1 MQLTYPWF
9 LLGLLAVAVPVI
21 IHLLQLRRPQR
32 VQFTNTGF
40 IREIELITVRRR
52 QLQHIL
58 VLVARVVGVAALVLM
73 FCQPFIPAAEQR
85 TTKAVQEVE
94 VVVDNSPSMQAEGAS
109 AVTMLEQ
116 AVGTAA
122 GVGRSYPAATRFRI
136 LNQSRAQLTGAAYQ
150 QQLEE
155 MRAQGKPWVLPA
167 DDRAGG
173 PLYIFSDYQKSTF
186 SAKTL
191 DNVAA
196 GREVILVPQ
205 AAKPVGNIYVDSVW
219 LEDAFVRIRANV
231 ELHVRLRNGGAAT
244 VAECPVK
251 VYLGARQV
259 AAFRVSVGAGQVAT
273 SVVQV
278 QVPDDKLARG
288 RVVTEDAPVTFDNT
302 FYFTLRPAKLI
313 KVVEIGPSPVAQ
325 ALYGNEPLFGYTY
338 FKPQNINFGVLRNAS
353 LVLVREVPQVN
364 AGLRDALE
372 QVSRRGGSVVVI
384 PPAGAV
390 GAAEVRRSYQQLF
403 EKLGAGAAQWEA
415 VSTQP
420 ELREV
425 ALPNARE
432 PFFQGVFGARTR
444 AVSMPRVAPVLRWS
458 RTGRDIMRMQDG
470 GSYLAEFS
478 NGAGKTY
485 VFAAPFASEY
495 SDFTNHALFVPVL
508 YRLAML
514 SYRDEQQLAYPLTQN
529 TVNLTLPA
537 TAAAGQVADKASLRL
552 VRDSLTL
559 IPGQRQQ
566 GLDVRLEM
574 PASLT
579 EPGFY
584 EVQRDGQALTTLAF
598 NQDRRESE
606 LAAYSANELR
616 ELVGSDRPNVRVLDE
631 RPAGPTL
638 AQLREGQTGQPLWRY
653 FLALALLALLA
664 ETLLIRFGG
673 QAVRPARAMAA

>member
-9 LLGLLAVAVPVI
+9 LVGLLAVAIPII

-40 IREIELITVRRR
+40 IREIELVTVRRR
-52 QLQHIL
+52 QLQHLL
-58 VLVARVVGVAALVLM
+58 VLLARVVGVAALVLM

-85 TTKAVQEVE
+85 SNSAVQEVE
-94 VVVDNSPSMQAEGAS
+94 VVVDTSPSMQAEGTEA
-109 AVTMLEQ
+109 ATLLEQ

-122 GVGRSYPAATRFRI
+122 GVGRSYPASTRFRMP
-136 LNQSRAQLTGAAYQ
+136 NQSRAQLTGAAFQ

-155 MRAQGKPWVLPA
+155 LRPKGKTWTLPETE
-167 DDRAGG
+167 RAGG
-173 PLYIFSDYQKSTF
+173 PLYVLADYQKSTF
-186 SAKTL
+186 APNLL

-196 GREVILVPQ
+196 GREVVLVPQ
-205 AAKPVGNIYVDSVW
+205 VAKPVGNVYVDSVW
-219 LEDAFVRIRANV
+219 LEDAFVRVRANV

-244 VAECPVK
+244 VTDCPVK

-259 AAFRVSVGAGQVAT
+259 AAFRASVGAGQATT

-278 QVPDDKLARG
+278 QMTDDKLALG

-313 KVVEIGPSPVAQ
+313 RVVEIGPTPTTQ
-325 ALYGNEPLFGYTY
+325 TLYGNEPLFGYTY
-338 FKPQNINFGVLRNAS
+338 FRPQNVNFGVLREAN
-353 LVLVREVPQVN
+353 LVLLREVPQVN

-372 QVSRRGGSVVVI
+372 QVSRRGGSVVVV
-384 PPAGAV
+384 PPAATG
-390 GAAEVRRSYQQLF
+390 AEVRRSYQQLF
-403 EKLGAGAAQWEA
+403 QKLGAGGAQWEA
-415 VSTQP
+415 VGRQP

-425 ALPNARE
+425 AMPNSRE
-432 PFFQGVFGARTR
+432 PFFQGVFGAQTR
-444 AVSMPRVAPVLRWS
+444 AASMPRVAPVLRWS
-458 RTGRDIMRMQDG
+458 RTGHDILRMRDG
-470 GSYLAEFS
+470 SSYLAEFN

-514 SYRDEQQLAYPLTQN
+514 SYRDEQQLAYPLTQSA
-529 TVNLTLPA
+529 VRLALP
-537 TAAAGQVADKASLRL
+537 TTGAAGQVADKASLRL

-566 GLDVRLEM
+566 GLDVRLEI

-584 EVQRDGQALTTLAF
+584 EVQRDGQPLTTLAF

-606 LAAYSANELR
+606 LAAYSAAELR
-616 ELVGSDRPNVRVLDE
+616 ELVGADRPNVRVVDGST
-631 RPAGPTL
+631 AATTL
-638 AQLREGQTGQPLWRY
+638 AQLREAQTGRPLWRY

-673 QAVRPARAMAA
+673 QAVRPARTVAA